1 MCDTPF
7 MLKNTNTGVSVPCGK
22 CPTCKARRASAWSF
36 RLMQEEKVSTSAIFL
51 TLTYDTS
58 NVPITSK
65 GYMSLRKSDLQKF
78 FKLLRYY
85 STNKIRY
92 YAVGEYGGKTM
103 RPHYHIILFNANYE
117 HIGKSW
123 KMGSWHVGNVTGAS
137 VGYTLK
143 YISKSGKIPLHAN
156 DDRIPEFSCMSKGL
170 GVNYCTEAMQRWH
183 LDNLSERLYCLTDDG
198 KKISM
203 PRYYKQR
210 MFKKEESTSAG
221 QEALRNKLVRDQVQY
236 EKDLELFGSHEA
248 VERMRAE
255 RFKSKVNKLKIKS
268 LKNEKL

>member
-85 STNKIRY
+85 SINKIRY

-103 RPHYHIILFNANYE
+103 RPHYHIILFNANY
-117 HIGKSW
+117 HDIGKAW
-123 KMGSWHVGNVTGAS
+123 KIGSWHVGDVTGS
-137 VGYTLK
+137 SIGYTLK

-156 DDRIPEFSCMSKGL
+156 DDRIPEFSHMSKGL
-170 GVNYCTEAMQRWH
+170 GANYCTDAMQSWH
-183 LDNLSERLYCLTDDG
+183 YDDLANRLYCVTDDG

-203 PRYYKQR
+203 PRYYKQK
-210 MFKKEESTSAG
+210 MFTKLDATTAG
-221 QEALRNKLVRDQVQY
+221 QQALLNKLARDQVLY
-236 EKDLELFGSHEA
+236 EKELVQFGSREA
-248 VERMRAE
+248 VEHQRAE
-255 RFKSKVNKLKIKS
+255 RFKSKVNKLNIRS
-268 LKNEKL
+268 QKNEKL